1 MDFNEF
7 KETIIK
13 YLMEDYGEENI
24 TCKEYR
30 KNNSSIRTGISIRKD
45 KINIC
50 PTVYLENYYEELD
63 KGRDIEEIASMIAHT
78 LKQAE
83 FTKDFDVEYITDYEN
98 IKDKVF
104 IKVINTEKNEELLEG
119 VPHFNYLDVSIVF
132 YVGVKLKKKEKGS
145 ILITNSLFDM
155 FDVKLDTL
163 YADAKK
169 NNRYVNNLY
178 LKPIEEVLKELFKET
193 GNTKGLNEEEFMNEL
208 PLDEM
213 SNSLFVL
220 SNESRT
226 FGAAYLCD
234 QETLSYFASTINEGF
249 YIIPSSI
256 HELILIPESKVDDSG
271 YLIEMVRTIN
281 EQEVPIEDVL
291 SDNVYYFNKCENS
304 VTLITE

>member
-13 YLMEDYGEENI
+13 YLKEDYGEENI

-30 KNNSSIRTGISIRKD
+30 KNNSSIRTGITVRRD
-45 KINIC
+45 KINIF
-50 PTVYLENYYEELD
+50 PMVYLENYYEELD
-63 KGRDIEEIASMIAHT
+63 KGRDIEEIAQMIALT
-78 LKQAE
+78 LKKAE
-83 FTKDFDVEYITDYEN
+83 LDEVFDVEFITDYEN

-104 IKVINTEKNEELLEG
+104 IKVINTEKNKELLES
-119 VPHFNYLDVSIVF
+119 VPHFDYLDVSIVF
-132 YVGVKLKKKEKGS
+132 YVGVKLPEKEKGS

-178 LKPIEEVLKELFKET
+178 LKPIEEVLIEIFKET
-193 GNTKGLNEEEFMNEL
+193 CKIKGISEEEFMNEL

-234 QETLSYFASTINEGF
+234 QETLSYFAATINEGF

-281 EQEVPIEDVL
+281 EQEVPAEDIL
-291 SDNVYYFNKCENS
+291 SDNVYYFNKCEKN